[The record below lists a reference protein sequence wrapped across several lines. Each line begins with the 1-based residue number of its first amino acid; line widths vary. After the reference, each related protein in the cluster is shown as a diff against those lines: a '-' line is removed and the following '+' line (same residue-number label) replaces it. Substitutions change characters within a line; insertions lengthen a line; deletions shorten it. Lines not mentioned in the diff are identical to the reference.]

1 MKTNKKTK
9 KPKQNQAPPIVI
21 IDPLAEHGQMIENTL
36 RLAGHEV
43 KLTRDSRQ
51 AANLC
56 RSLGAN
62 AAITC
67 LYMEGQGLGTVEELH
82 DTFPTLSI
90 LAFCTSPGA
99 TNLAGTARVFGA
111 ARAVRE
117 SAQPR
122 DLVIAVEEMLL

>member
-1 MKTNKKTK
+1 MKTNKMTK
-9 KPKQNQAPPIVI
+9 RTKPNQVPPIVI
-21 IDPLAEHGQMIENTL
+21 IDPLAEHGQMIENAL

-43 KLTRDSRQ
+43 KLTRDSHQ
-51 AANLC
+51 GVNLC

-67 LYMEGQGLGTVEELH
+67 LYMPGQGLGTVAELH
-82 DTFPTLSI
+82 DTFPKLSI
-90 LAFCTSPGA
+90 IAFCTSPGS

-111 ARAVRE
+111 ARAMQE

-122 DLVIAVEEMLL
+122 DLVIGVEEMLL